1 MDLCDI
7 NDIQALLGRHDF
19 RFSKS
24 LGQNFLI
31 DGQVPQD
38 IAAASGAGPGIG
50 VLEIGPGVGCLTVEL
65 AQRADK
71 VCAVE
76 LDKDLLP
83 ILSETLAPF
92 PNAKVIS
99 GNVMD
104 ISLSD
109 LVSKEFL
116 CLTPMVC
123 ANLPYNITTPVLT
136 KLLEC
141 ERFAAITV
149 MIQKEAAQR
158 VCAKPGETGYGAFS
172 VLCQYYAHV
181 ECLFEVPPESF
192 LPAPKVTSAV
202 VRLTACPPPAGIRN
216 KDLFFQVVHGA
227 FGLRRK
233 TLLNALAAAFPL
245 SKETLA
251 ECISAASLS
260 PEVRGE
266 QLDIPAFA
274 ALTVEI
280 EKLSPLSFS
289 NHESAPQ

>member
-7 NDIQALLGRHDF
+7 NDIQALLGRHGF

-31 DGQVPQD
+31 DGQVPRN
-38 IAAASGAGPGIG
+38 IAAASGAGPGTG

-76 LDKDLLP
+76 LDKGLLP
-83 ILSETLAPF
+83 VLNETLAAF
-92 PNAKVIS
+92 PNVKVIH

-104 ISLSD
+104 ISLSE
-109 LVSKEFL
+109 LVAEEFSG
-116 CLTPMVC
+116 LTPLVC

-136 KLLEC
+136 RLLEC
-141 ERFAAITV
+141 EQFSAITV

-158 VCAKPGETGYGAFS
+158 VCAKPGDTGYGAFS

-181 ECLFEVPPESF
+181 ECLFEVPRESF
-192 LPAPKVTSAV
+192 LPAPKVISTV
-202 VRLTACPPPAGIRN
+202 VRLSACPPPADIRN
-216 KDLFFQVVHGA
+216 KDLFFRVVHGA

-233 TLLNALAAAFPL
+233 TLLNALTAAFPL

-251 ECISAASLS
+251 KCISAAELS
-260 PEVRGE
+260 PDVRGE

-274 ALTVEI
+274 ALTAEI
-280 EKLSPLSFS
+280 EKLSPFSSS
-289 NHESAPQ
+289 NH